1 MDEYKLSSDELQF
14 GFQPYCSTTM
24 CSWVVSSVIDYYNQ
38 AGRPVYACAMDLS
51 KALDLVAWGKL
62 FPELLEKNISVLSLR
77 CLIHI
82 NIRTK
87 LAKWT
92 DSLSHGFQATNG
104 VRQGA
109 VSYDIILHQSI

>member
-1 MDEYKLSSDELQF
+1 
-14 GFQPYCSTTM
+14 
-24 CSWVVSSVIDYYNQ
+24 
-38 AGRPVYACAMDLS
+38 MDLS

-104 VRQGA
+104 VRQGV
-109 VSYDIILHQSI
+109 VSYDIILHQYK